1 MDRAAV
7 ERFSIEARRKLR
19 QSVDSAMADLGV
31 GEGHDMVSIESAGD
45 ITIITL
51 KGGLQTRI
59 TRDEANWREKL
70 IEAIDKSG
78 YDNIVEQVAYT
89 WFNRLIA
96 VRYMEVNDYLPTHV
110 RVLSSTV
117 PGKDEPDLVTRC
129 TSVDLGISS
138 SEMEDII
145 RLRDSDKLDDLFSR
159 MFIHQ
164 CKVLNRILPE
174 LFTVTKPYENL
185 LLRLSYTNP
194 DGVVRD
200 LVDNVPEEDFRD
212 AVQIIGWMYQYYNSE
227 VKDEVFA
234 NLKKNVKISKERI
247 PAATQLFT
255 PDWIVRYMVE
265 NSVGRVWLDGH
276 DDPNLRKG
284 WRYYV
289 DEAQQ
294 EPEVAAA
301 LKEQRKPRQTMMPS
315 DIKVID
321 PCMGSGHVLVYAFD
335 VLMQIYDSFGYS
347 KQDAVDL
354 IVTDNIYGLDIDD
367 RAYQLA
373 YFAVMMKA
381 RQYDP
386 NVFSKGLKPNLH
398 SIPESNGIDESAL
411 EGYGTILSAQD
422 SALARNEIM
431 YLLSVFRDAKTYGSL
446 LRIRKLNWDN
456 IGNYLKGRTG
466 TLFSNP
472 ELDATIREIV
482 DVARVLTTKFDAII
496 TNPPYLSSSGMNPD
510 LSKFVK
516 DAYPDSKSDL
526 FACFIERCLEF
537 SGKDDYVS
545 MITQHAFMFLSSFE
559 MLRSNLRKKSMVMSM
574 AHLGPHAFDQI
585 GGEVVQS
592 VSFTLCNEVNQDH
605 VGTYCRLID
614 GYGEAEKENLF
625 LSGDNR
631 YFVKQSRF
639 DAIPGAPIAYWF
651 SKRMISCFAE
661 GQSLDTIVN
670 LCAGLATG
678 NNDVYQRSWF
688 EVDYRNIGFGISDV
702 SETTNRKERWYPCN
716 SGGKY
721 RKWYPADTIV
731 VDWKNN
737 GESIKHYRNKNGKLA
752 ARPQNTSMYF
762 KEGFTWNKLSSSEF
776 AVRYKRPGFIF
787 DDTSR
792 SAFICENYSLDYC
805 IGLLSS
811 NVTFSILKG
820 LNPTMS
826 FTNNDIS
833 RIPMIYCDEEK
844 NKVVDLVRQNI
855 ALSKEDWDSQELSW
869 NYDRCFVGFST
880 VSEYVEEQVKAANKR
895 YNSMRS
901 NERELNSI
909 FIEIYQLED
918 ELSKDDASPTTTEL
932 IDSNCA
938 VKRLI
943 SHAIGCMF
951 GRYSLESHGL
961 QFAGGEWIQPDREY
975 PVDSD
980 NIIPINDNDYFGDDI
995 VTRFVDFIRI
1005 VFGEENLEENL
1016 KFIASALEIKGSGI
1030 ARDKIRKY
1038 FLNDFYKDHLKM
1050 YSNLPI
1056 YWLFDSGKENGFKAL
1071 IYMHRYD
1078 ENLIGKMR
1086 QNYLLPMQKRYT
1098 EQFDAE
1104 TDSVVRSKLQKKL
1117 DEIAVYDLAMELYS
1131 SDKVSIN
1138 LDDGVKVNY
1147 AKFQNIDNPGGKG
1160 KINLLYK
1167 LK

>member
-31 GEGHDMVSIESAGD
+31 GEGHDVVSIESAGD

-59 TRDEANWREKL
+59 TKDEANWREKL
-70 IEAIDKSG
+70 IEVIDKSG

-96 VRYMEVNDYLPTHV
+96 MRYMEVNDYLPTHV

-117 PGKDEPDLVTRC
+117 PGKDEPDIVTRC

-138 SEMEDII
+138 SDMEDII
-145 RLRDSDKLDDLFSR
+145 RFRDSDKLDDLFSR

-164 CKVLNRILPE
+164 CKALNRILPE
-174 LFTVTKPYENL
+174 LFTLTKPYENL

-294 EPEVAAA
+294 EPEVAAV

-354 IVTDNIYGLDIDD
+354 IITDNIHGLDIDD

-386 NVFSKGLKPNLH
+386 DVFSKGLKPNLH

-411 EGYGTILSAQD
+411 EGYGTALSSQD

-446 LRIRKLNWDN
+446 LRVRELKWENLER
-456 IGNYLKGRTG
+456 YLKGRTG

-472 ELDATIREIV
+472 ELDATIHEIV
-482 DVARVLTTKFDAII
+482 DVARILTTRFDAVV
-496 TNPPYLSSSGMNPD
+496 TNPPYLGSSGMNPE

-625 LSGDNR
+625 LSRDNR
-631 YFVKQSRF
+631 FFVKQSRF
-639 DAIPGAPIAYWF
+639 DAIPGAPIAYWVSEQF
-651 SKRMISCFAE
+651 IKNFDR
-661 GQSLDTIVN
+661 
-670 LCAGLATG
+670 
-678 NNDVYQRSWF
+678 
-688 EVDYRNIGFGISDV
+688 GISIDSISMFTGSQNITANNEKYLRMWWEV
-702 SETTNRKERWYPCN
+702 QYDKIGPGNKWVFYAKGGDSRKFYGN
-716 SGGKY
+716 
-721 RKWYPADTIV
+721 ILHV
-731 VDWKNN
+731 VDWSD
-737 GESIKHYRNKNGKLA
+737 EAREFYSTNK
-752 ARPQNTSMYF
+752 TSNLLKQEYWF
-762 KEGFTWNKLSSSEF
+762 KEGITYTMLSSKGASF
-776 AVRYKRPGFIF
+776 RVLPLGCIF
-787 DDTSR
+787 DKGGPS
-792 SAFICENYSLDYC
+792 IVSLSDNLHYCLGFLNSQVCSDY
-805 IGLLSS
+805 L
-811 NVTFSILKG
+811 NTM
-820 LNPTMS
+820 NPTINLQVKDV
-826 FTNNDIS
+826 NNLPLIIDADSKDNVSRIVKECVDIS
-833 RIPMIYCDEEK
+833 
-844 NKVVDLVRQNI
+844 KV
-855 ALSKEDWDSQELSW
+855 DWDSNEFSSGFSCNPLILSGSGILSNFVSSNNDDIELSREMMLD
-869 NYDRCFVGFST
+869 NEDKINTFFNRLYGLDEDSE
-880 VSEYVEEQVKAANKR
+880 VS
-895 YNSMRS
+895 
-901 NERELNSI
+901 
-909 FIEIYQLED
+909 
-918 ELSKDDASPTTTEL
+918 
-932 IDSNCA
+932 IDLRVVDTCRDM
-938 VKRLI
+938 KQLI
-943 SHAIGCMF
+943 SYAVGCMF
-951 GRYSLESHGL
+951 GRYSLESPGL
-961 QFAGGEWIQPDREY
+961 QFAGGEWTQPDREY
-975 PVDSD
+975 PVDPD
-980 NIIPINDNDYFGDDI
+980 NIIPINDNEYFGDDI
-995 VTRFVDFIRI
+995 VTRFVDFIRL

-1016 KFIASALEIKGSGI
+1016 KFIASALEIKGSGA
-1030 ARDKIRKY
+1030 AREKIRKY

-1131 SDKVSIN
+1131 SDKVSID